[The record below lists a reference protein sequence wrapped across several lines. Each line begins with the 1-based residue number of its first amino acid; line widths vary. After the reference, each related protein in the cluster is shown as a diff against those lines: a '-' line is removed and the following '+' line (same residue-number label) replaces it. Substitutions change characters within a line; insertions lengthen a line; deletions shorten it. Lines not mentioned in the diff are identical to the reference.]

1 MEKLKLVT
9 VYSLALLYIAVGV
22 KHFMDLDFFLAI
34 MPDYLPW
41 HKELV
46 LISGALEILLG
57 TLLVFRATR
66 KYAAYGL
73 IALLLAVFPAN
84 IYLAMSDLAQQAL
97 GATRQDTLIR
107 LPFQIPLI
115 LLAYWHSQEKT
126 KQWFNLLCLILFVPT
141 FIYFLTL

>member
-9 VYSLALLYIAVGV
+9 VYSFALLYIAVGV

-46 LISGALEILLG
+46 LISGCLEILLG
-57 TLLVFRATR
+57 ALLVFKATR

-73 IALLLAVFPAN
+73 IVLLLAVFPA
-84 IYLAMSDLAQQAL
+84 IY
-97 GATRQDTLIR
+97 T
-107 LPFQIPLI
+107 
-115 LLAYWHSQEKT
+115 W
-126 KQWFNLLCLILFVPT
+126 LCRSRHNKH
-141 FIYFLTL
+141 